1 MNLVIHPVPSAWA
14 SCRRSA
20 ILGLGSLEHCHQVP
34 LAPGFQF
41 VQPKE
46 GSREMRKP
54 GVDEKARREKK
65 QRDGSCPQSSLFLLR
80 PDLTASLQRS
90 STSFAGLTEVPTAGS
105 CSTAI
110 RPPAIHLPHSSP
122 LPCPLA
128 CGPAGLMPPS
138 GPLLVQVRPP
148 LLLCS
153 PALEMVAVLAVI
165 NSWTVSAFQFL
176 CN

>member
-1 MNLVIHPVPSAWA
+1 MNLVIHPGPSAQA
-14 SCRRSA
+14 SRRRSA
-20 ILGLGSLEHCHQVP
+20 ILGLGSQEHCHQAP

-46 GSREMRKP
+46 DSREMRKP
-54 GVDEKARREKK
+54 GVDKKARREKM
-65 QRDGSCPQSSLFLLR
+65 QRDGSRSQISLFLLR
-80 PDLTASLQRS
+80 PDLTATLQRS
-90 STSFAGLTEVPTAGS
+90 STSFAGLTEVSAAGS
-105 CSTAI
+105 CSTAT
-110 RPPAIHLPHSSP
+110 LPHSSP
-122 LPCPLA
+122 LPRPLA
-128 CGPAGLMPPS
+128 CGPAGLMPLS